1 MHLKTVAAS
10 CDINLNFRSIGSVLQ
25 TVLLEVLHAGFF
37 FLVVCAESF
46 FSILRT
52 VIDRLKG
59 VIANVN
65 LKSC

>member
-10 CDINLNFRSIGSVLQ
+10 CDINFNFRSIGSVLL
-25 TVLLEVLHAGFF
+25 TVLLEVIHAGFF
-37 FLVVCAESF
+37 SSCLCWVF
-46 FSILRT
+46 FSILTT

-59 VIANVN
+59 VVANVN